1 MFDVG
6 SRGQERSEMFC
17 YADGTD
23 AWAAAAMWN
32 AEGFVQVQMAD
43 VGTDIAWPAKT
54 DLRVHVRAV
63 HVNLTAVTVHDVADF
78 PNRSL
83 ENAVGARIGD
93 HQRCQIVCMR
103 VGLCPQI
110 GQINVPI
117 F

>member
-1 MFDVG
+1 MLRDTDW
-6 SRGQERSEMFC
+6 
-17 YADGTD
+17 AD

-32 AEGFVQVQMAD
+32 AEGFVQVQMAN

-63 HVNLTAVTVHDVADF
+63 HVNLTTVTVHDVADF
-78 PNRSL
+78 ANRSL

-93 HQRCQIVCMR
+93 HQRCQIACMR

-110 GQINVPI
+110 GQIDVTI